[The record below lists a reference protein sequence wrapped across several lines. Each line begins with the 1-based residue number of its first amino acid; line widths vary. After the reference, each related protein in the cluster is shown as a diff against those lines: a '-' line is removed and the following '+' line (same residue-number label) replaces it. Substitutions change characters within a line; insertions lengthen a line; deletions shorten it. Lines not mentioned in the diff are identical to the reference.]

1 MANARDKN
9 KVSIGFYGTKEEKA
23 LLQAAAK
30 KHGFATLTEFLRA
43 VARGAIKV
51 DPKIQALA
59 LAAIGTSQ
67 QGGCGPLF
75 CLLIL
80 AAVAALFIV

>member
-23 LLQAAAK
+23 LLLAAAK

-51 DPKIQALA
+51 DPKIQSLA
-59 LAAIGTSQ
+59 LAAIGTGQS
-67 QGGCGPLF
+67 GCGPLF
-75 CLLIL
+75 CLLII
-80 AAVAALFIV
+80 AAVAVLVLA